1 MGHSQAA
8 NASIAEGIFALAV
21 GYRKKIITTSAR
33 GAAVN
38 ENIQTLQL
46 IKNGLQ
52 SNKNKMTEGFV
63 RVTNVSSSP
72 YILVNNAI

>member
-1 MGHSQAA
+1 M
-8 NASIAEGIFALAV
+8 
-21 GYRKKIITTSAR
+21 TSAR